1 MARILLIYS
10 TTDGQT
16 LTIGERI
23 KSVMETDGHDVVLI
37 SIQAATDI
45 DPGEFDRIMIGASI
59 RYGFH
64 GKPVTAF
71 IKRHAAVLERLPSAF
86 FSVNL
91 VARKPEKRQ
100 ATTNPYVKR
109 FLRHIPWKPKTV
121 AVFPGRLDYP
131 RYTPID
137 RWIIRL
143 IMTMT
148 GGPTDPAAVVEFT
161 GWDEVEAFAREFTK
175 P

>member
-10 TTDGQT
+10 TTDGHT

-23 KSVMETDGHDVVLI
+23 KSVLEADGHDVVLI
-37 SIQAATDI
+37 AIQDAADI
-45 DPGEFDRIMIGASI
+45 DPGAFDRIMIGASI

-71 IKRHAAVLERLPSAF
+71 IKRHAGALERLPSAF

-109 FLRHIPWKPKTV
+109 FLRHIPWKPKSV

-131 RYTPID
+131 RYKPMD

-148 GGPTDPAAVVEFT
+148 GGPTDPGAVVEFT
-161 GWDEVEAFAREFTK
+161 DWSEVEAFAREFAK

>member
-16 LTIGERI
+16 LKISERI
-23 KSVMETDGHDVVLI
+23 KSVLETDGHDVVLT
-37 SIQAATDI
+37 SIQAAADI
-45 DPGEFDRIMIGASI
+45 HPGAFDRIMMGASI

-71 IKRHAAVLERLPSAF
+71 IKRHAAVLGRLPSAF

-109 FLRHIPWKPKTV
+109 FLRRIPWKPGAV

-137 RWIIRL
+137 RWVIRL
-143 IMTMT
+143 IMTLT
-148 GGPTDPAAVVEFT
+148 GGPTDPGAVVEFT
-161 GWDEVEAFAREFTK
+161 DWNEVEAFAREFAK

>member
-1 MARILLIYS
+1 MASILLIYS
-10 TTDGQT
+10 TTDGHT
-16 LTIGERI
+16 LKIGERI
-23 KSVMETDGHDVVLI
+23 KSVMETDGHDVTLI
-37 SIQAATDI
+37 SIQDAADI
-45 DPGEFDRIMIGASI
+45 DPGAFDRIMIGASI

-71 IKRHAAVLERLPSAF
+71 IKRHAGVLERLPSAF

-109 FLRHIPWKPKTV
+109 FLRHIPWKPKSV
-121 AVFPGRLDYP
+121 GVFPGRLDYP

-148 GGPTDPAAVVEFT
+148 GGPTDPGAVVEFT
-161 GWDEVEAFAREFTK
+161 DWSEVEAFAREFAK